1 MIKKIAPARG
11 SMITEPSTYN
21 QKIER
26 SWRDMFDGVI
36 GFYYELLSLMEENA
50 MLDPFNEVDKAALTF
65 ILIINDQYDS
75 V

>member
-1 MIKKIAPARG
+1 MIKKIAPGRG

-75 V
+75 A

>member
-1 MIKKIAPARG
+1 
-11 SMITEPSTYN
+11 
-21 QKIER
+21 
-26 SWRDMFDGVI
+26 MFDGVI